1 MNANPSG
8 SRTPSTGSWG
18 SSKARREFVAATV
31 PSPGRM
37 PVDVLAG
44 CAGALSRPGYCLN
57 GGTRHAKTVCR
68 GALSLRCAAQGRVG
82 DLLIPRH
89 VVRHLAPHR
98 LLSANSSALPDG
110 VRQCMLVK
118 AGLGPADESTG
129 QTRNSRPK
137 VQPADCCSSQ
147 GGVSDIKLV
156 RFGCDVVETLARG
169 HSRGKGVLAA

>member
-8 SRTPSTGSWG
+8 SRTPSTGSRG
-18 SSKARREFVAATV
+18 RSKARREFVAATV
-31 PSPGRM
+31 PSPGHK
-37 PVDVLAG
+37 PVDVLSG
-44 CAGALSRPGYCLN
+44 NTGAPSRLVFCLN

-118 AGLGPADESTG
+118 AALGPADESTG
-129 QTRNSRPK
+129 QTHTSRPK
-137 VQPADCCSSQ
+137 VQPEDCFSPQ

-169 HSRGKGVLAA
+169 LSRGKGVLAA